1 MSAVDSLKAKSELL
15 VNDKKYAF
23 FSMRKAAK
31 ELGVDLAELP
41 NVIKVVLENL
51 LRKED
56 GKNVTLVSIK
66 SLLKYCDNT
75 GKQDEILYHPSRVL
89 MQDFTGVPAVV
100 DLAAMR
106 DAMNDRGLDPKK
118 INPQIQVDL
127 VIDHSV
133 QVDKFG
139 SSKSYEENIEREFQR
154 NNERYQ
160 FLKWGQES
168 FENFRVIPPGKGIC
182 HQVNLEYL
190 ASVVSDVKVDGEDVA
205 LFDTLVGT
213 DSHTTMINGLSVLG
227 WGVGGIEAEA
237 AMLGQPISLLVPK
250 VVGFKLTGE
259 LSAGITATDLVLT
272 ITEILRKKNV
282 VGKFVEFY
290 GPALKHLSLFERATI
305 ANMAPEYGATCG
317 YFPIDAEVIKYLEL
331 TGRSKSQVALVEA
344 YAKEQCVWQE
354 YADDDDKVKF
364 NEQFE
369 LDISE
374 IQPCIAGPKRPQDRI
389 LLSALKSIGEDKSED
404 GKLKDGDIV
413 ISAITS
419 CTNTSNPY
427 VMIGAGLLAKRAYD
441 LGLKTKKWVKTS
453 LAPGSQVVTE
463 YLEKSGLIYYLQQL
477 GFYLVGYGCTT
488 CIGNSGPLPEEIE
501 ESIKADN
508 LSVSAILSGNR
519 NFEGRIHPLIKQN
532 YLASPM
538 LCVAFALVGTI
549 NINIL
554 EEAIGVNKKGEE
566 IFLKDIWPDDDEIKA
581 MVNNIITKEMFI
593 EKYSNVLEG
602 DDEWKKIHINKTICY
617 SWQDESTY
625 IKNPPF
631 FNSEVEN
638 SSIKNIKDARI
649 LAIFGDS
656 VTTDHISPAG
666 NISKNHT
673 AGEYLLQKGVKQQD
687 FNSFGSRR
695 GNDEVMVRGTFANI
709 RIKNKLANGKEG
721 GFTQYFDKEGAGT
734 PMTIYDASSKYI
746 AENTSLVVFA
756 GKEYGTGSSRDWAAK
771 GTKLLGIKAVVAESF
786 ERIHRSNLIGMG
798 VLPLQFIDSTLDD
811 LSLKGDETISLIDYN
826 KVKPKGL
833 IECQI
838 KKNDKIIK
846 SFKLLSRIDTE
857 IELDYFLNN
866 GILNLVLKQL

>member
-15 VNDKKYAF
+15 ANDKKYAF
-23 FSMRKAAK
+23 FSLRKASE
-31 ELGVDLAELP
+31 ELRVDLAELP

-56 GKNVTLVSIK
+56 GKNVTLASIK

-75 GKQDEILYHPSRVL
+75 GNQDEILYHPSRVL

-100 DLAAMR
+100 DLATMR
-106 DAMNDRGLDPKK
+106 DAIKDRGLDPQK

-139 SSKSYEENIEREFQR
+139 SSKSYAENIEREFQR

-190 ASVVSDVKVDGEDVA
+190 ARVVSDVKVDSEDVA

-259 LSAGITATDLVLT
+259 LGAGITATDLVLT

-317 YFPIDAEVIKYLEL
+317 YFPIDAEVIKYLKL

-344 YAKEQCVWQE
+344 YAKEQWVWQE
-354 YADDDDKVKF
+354 YTDDDKVKF

-369 LDISE
+369 LDISQ
-374 IQPCIAGPKRPQDRI
+374 IQPCIAGPKRPQDKI
-389 LLSALKSIGEDKSED
+389 LLSALKSIGEDKSEA

-441 LGLKTKKWVKTS
+441 LGLKTKKWVKT
-453 LAPGSQVVTE
+453 
-463 YLEKSGLIYYLQQL
+463 
-477 GFYLVGYGCTT
+477 
-488 CIGNSGPLPEEIE
+488 
-501 ESIKADN
+501 
-508 LSVSAILSGNR
+508 
-519 NFEGRIHPLIKQN
+519 
-532 YLASPM
+532 
-538 LCVAFALVGTI
+538 
-549 NINIL
+549 
-554 EEAIGVNKKGEE
+554 
-566 IFLKDIWPDDDEIKA
+566 
-581 MVNNIITKEMFI
+581 
-593 EKYSNVLEG
+593 
-602 DDEWKKIHINKTICY
+602 
-617 SWQDESTY
+617 
-625 IKNPPF
+625 
-631 FNSEVEN
+631 
-638 SSIKNIKDARI
+638 
-649 LAIFGDS
+649 
-656 VTTDHISPAG
+656 
-666 NISKNHT
+666 
-673 AGEYLLQKGVKQQD
+673 
-687 FNSFGSRR
+687 
-695 GNDEVMVRGTFANI
+695 
-709 RIKNKLANGKEG
+709 
-721 GFTQYFDKEGAGT
+721 
-734 PMTIYDASSKYI
+734 
-746 AENTSLVVFA
+746 
-756 GKEYGTGSSRDWAAK
+756 
-771 GTKLLGIKAVVAESF
+771 
-786 ERIHRSNLIGMG
+786 
-798 VLPLQFIDSTLDD
+798 
-811 LSLKGDETISLIDYN
+811 
-826 KVKPKGL
+826 
-833 IECQI
+833 
-838 KKNDKIIK
+838 
-846 SFKLLSRIDTE
+846 
-857 IELDYFLNN
+857 
-866 GILNLVLKQL
+866 

>member
-1 MSAVDSLKAKSELL
+1 MPAVDSLKAKSELL
-15 VNDKKYAF
+15 ANDKKYAF
-23 FSMRKAAK
+23 FSLRKAAK

-56 GKNVTLVSIK
+56 GENVTLASIK

-106 DAMNDRGLDPKK
+106 DAMNDRDLDPKK
-118 INPQIQVDL
+118 INPQILVDL

-139 SSKSYEENIEREFQR
+139 SSKSYEENIKREFQR

-259 LSAGITATDLVLT
+259 LGAGITATDLVLT

-290 GPALKHLSLFERATI
+290 GPALAHLSLFERATI

-354 YADDDDKVKF
+354 YTDDDKVKF

-369 LDISE
+369 LDISQ

-463 YLEKSGLIYYLQQL
+463 YLEKSGLIYYLEKL

-554 EEAIGVNKKGEE
+554 EEAIGVNKEGEDV
-566 IFLKDIWPDDDEIKA
+566 FLSDIWPNDKEIKSI
-581 MVNNIITKEMFI
+581 VDSIITKEMFI
-593 EKYSNVLEG
+593 KKYSNVLEG
-602 DDEWKKIHINKTICY
+602 DDEWKKIHVNKTMCY

-631 FNSEVEN
+631 FDSEVEN
-638 SSIKNIKDARI
+638 SLIENIEDARI

-673 AGEYLLQKGVKQQD
+673 AGEYLLKKGVKQQD

-721 GFTQYFDKEGAGT
+721 GFTQYFDKEGVGT

-746 AENTSLVVFA
+746 AENTPLVIFA

-798 VLPLQFIDSTLDD
+798 VLPLQFVDNTLDD
-811 LSLKGDETISLIDYN
+811 LSLKGDETISLIGYN

-838 KKNDKIIK
+838 KKNDKIIH